1 MSNPFDL
8 FDTAIQTAAARKA
21 AEDAAAAQQQAMTA
35 EAIRAKV
42 AAEAALRSAQEEE
55 RRLNDFV
62 AGFVHAVI
70 TTAETRRWSPTAI
83 QAAQRY
89 CMALA
94 ARPEVTIPPIDPKMG
109 EIIRDKFTY
118 GIVLQGDDFPSDWL
132 NGQRQEWFPALFAKK
147 NGQATNHRLVIEP
160 GDRPRVHY
168 STTTPVKSAVDLP
181 PATTPSPKG
190 KDGRPAHARPGRPGP
205 RKVTVNA

>member
-42 AAEAALRSAQEEE
+42 AAEAALRSAQEET

-62 AGFVHAVI
+62 VGFVHAVI
-70 TTAETRRWSPTAI
+70 KVAETRRWSPTAI

-89 CMALA
+89 SMALA
-94 ARPEVTIPPIDPKMG
+94 SRPEVTIPPIDPKMG
-109 EIIRDKFTY
+109 EIIQDRFAY
-118 GIVLQGDDFPSDWL
+118 GIALQGDTFPSDWL

-147 NGQATNHRLVIEP
+147 NGQGTSNRLVIRP
-160 GDRPRVHY
+160 GERPKVVHS
-168 STTTPVKSAVDLP
+168 STSSGATTVDLP
-181 PATTPSPKG
+181 PATTPRAKG
-190 KDGRPAHARPGRPGP
+190 KDRRHSVGKPGP
-205 RKVTVNA
+205 RKVTAAA